1 MNEPLEYGGFQA
13 WLRRIV
19 GKGKEILS
27 SKLEYIIRLPEQQEL
42 QEVRYEGTDLWMLSQ
57 IRGMIC
63 LQFLLF
69 NR

>member
-19 GKGKEILS
+19 SKRKEVLS
-27 SKLEYIIRLPEQQEL
+27 SKLEDIIRLPEQQEL